1 MEPWQRDIY
10 ERQMAQDMHDIAE
23 SARARQRGPL
33 GGYRPQRQQTHVN
46 IDLTPIVVLVRA
58 WNRFA
63 RRRLPKPVHITINT
77 IVILVVVLVVFDFV
91 RAITGH

>member
-23 SARARQRGPL
+23 SARAQRHGPL
-33 GGYRPQRQQTHVN
+33 GGHRPQSQQTHVN
-46 IDLTPIVVLVRA
+46 IDLTPVVVLVRA

-63 RRRLPKPVHITINT
+63 RRRLPKPVRITINT
-77 IVILVVVLVVFDFV
+77 IVILFVVLVVFDFV